1 MCLPVLQK
9 SSGCTM
15 LESSTTQLGALNPN
29 QMRADYCVD
38 VRCILPRTDHCVLCT
53 NKRGSVATAPFLHW
67 VLISK
72 QWSWSSPDLDLQK
85 SGSDQIRVMIVNK
98 QIARAP
104 LNATSITSDKI
115 LLSSAGW
122 STLYCEIRGR
132 DTLLPSM
139 SGNSWGKQCAAAQK
153 S

>member
-15 LESSTTQLGALNPN
+15 LESSTTQLGALIPN

-38 VRCILPRTDHCVLCT
+38 VRCILPRTDHCVSCT
-53 NKRGSVATAPFLHW
+53 NKSRSVAVAPFLYW

-104 LNATSITSDKI
+104 PNATSITSDKI

-122 STLYCEIRGR
+122 STLV
-132 DTLLPSM
+132 PSM
-139 SGNSWGKQCAAAQK
+139 WGNSGENNLLQDKNSTIGLCCV
-153 S
+153 